1 MNEDWYLIYMEY
13 NRHEAFMENI
23 RDSNNSVKLD
33 SAFADPVYQSALI
46 IGNSDIELNNI
57 P

>member
-1 MNEDWYLIYMEY
+1 MVY

-33 SAFADPVYQSALI
+33 GAFADPVYQSALI

>member
-1 MNEDWYLIYMEY
+1 MEY

-46 IGNSDIELNNI
+46 IGNSDIELNKHTLI
-57 P
+57 RG